1 MACILEVINVE
12 GIDIFSETVEDVL
25 QKLHSEEC
33 KNEDRGWDFWEFLF
47 SSSFFSPK
55 VTQ

>member
-25 QKLHSEEC
+25 QKLHSEEW
-33 KNEDRGWDFWEFLF
+33 KNESRGWNF
-47 SSSFFSPK
+47 
-55 VTQ
+55 